1 MIFLICHRPPEIL
14 KVESVGEFATT
25 LPTFKLSLENILRSA
40 LSGIADI
47 FVVSG
52 KVEPVR
58 EQDVIPLGSPVI
70 I

>member
-1 MIFLICHRPPEIL
+1 M
-14 KVESVGEFATT
+14 KVQSVAEFTTT
-25 LPTFKLSLENILRSA
+25 LPTFKLSLENIVRSA

-47 FVVSG
+47 FVVSR